1 MTRGLN
7 LVISDIFHIL
17 KNHLKYV
24 ITLDG
29 DCIRI
34 QPENLIQTATF
45 IKTENTLAFNY
56 LEMITASDFKNE
68 FELIY
73 RFLSLG
79 NNRTL
84 CIKTRIPKDNPC
96 ISSLTPL
103 WQGAN
108 YQEREIFDLFG
119 IRFDNH
125 PNLKRIV
132 MWEGFEG
139 HPLCK
144 DYTHDNQN

>member
-17 KNHLKYV
+17 KDHLEYT

-34 QPENLIQTATF
+34 QPENLMQTATF

-56 LEMITASDFKNE
+56 LEMVTASDFKNE

-79 NNRTL
+79 NNQTL

-119 IRFDNH
+119 IRFDKH

>member
-1 MTRGLN
+1 M
-7 LVISDIFHIL
+7 VISDIFHIL
-17 KNHLKYV
+17 KDHLEYT

-34 QPENLIQTATF
+34 QPENLMQTATF

-79 NNRTL
+79 NNQTL

-96 ISSLTPL
+96 ISSLTHL

-119 IRFDNH
+119 IRFDKH